1 MTSFSHPQFFLVYL
15 EEKVIKIS
23 LSQITYFV
31 FEGQKVIGLTTFSIV
46 VIYDFNMN

>member
-1 MTSFSHPQFFLVYL
+1 MTSFSLPQFFLICL

-23 LSQITYFV
+23 LSQTTYLV

-46 VIYDFNMN
+46 VINDFNMN